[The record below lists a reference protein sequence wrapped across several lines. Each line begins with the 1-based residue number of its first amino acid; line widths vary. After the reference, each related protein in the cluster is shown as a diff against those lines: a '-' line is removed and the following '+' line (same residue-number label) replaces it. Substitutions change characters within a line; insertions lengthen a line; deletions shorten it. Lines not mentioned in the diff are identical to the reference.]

1 MHGKDPNDIY
11 SSKLRNT
18 VTFMYSFILC
28 VGLFIILVLLSMYF
42 LMYCNSYFS

>member
-18 VTFMYSFILC
+18 QLLC
-28 VGLFIILVLLSMYF
+28 IVLYFVLVIYNTCAIKYVF
-42 LMYCNSYFS
+42 FMYCNSYFS